1 MTRPTRR
8 TLAGTLAPG
17 DAYAPSLFPEEHPAP
32 AAPLALFATDV
43 GRIEAAPT
51 TLAACPACG
60 QPDHGPAGCPF
71 GTAGAL
77 FGDLDHQDDDDDG
90 AAPADGLADRWTPD
104 ALADQRYADLIRL
117 TIEEHRSPFVRRKA
131 AEAAAMIEAGA
142 PEAAIARAVARWR
155 WRHIAIITANR

>member
-90 AAPADGLADRWTPD
+90 AAPADGLADRW
-104 ALADQRYADLIRL
+104 
-117 TIEEHRSPFVRRKA
+117 KA

-142 PEAAIARAVARWR
+142 PEAAIAR
-155 WRHIAIITANR
+155 HIAIITANR